1 MFLNASMIFNHL
13 FFKII
18 FLKERPSN
26 LSSTYKQT
34 QNILMTCVL
43 ASLLSACSSGPRTV
57 KDTNTF
63 NSPQTSKH
71 VDLNQHIASTAVL
84 ASANMDDLV
93 YYLGAGDILE
103 LTVFQVED
111 LNTKLRV
118 NGRGE
123 IILPLLGT
131 IDVQGRS
138 LAEVEAIIVTKLAA
152 DYLQD
157 PQVSLFVEEYR
168 SQQITVMG
176 AVLKPNVYSVRQ
188 SRSIFEML
196 SLAGGL
202 SPTASDTIRVNTT
215 QLDVETGKTSNQNLL
230 LSVKALLE
238 GGEAASF
245 MRLRGGDS
253 ILVPEA
259 GVIFVEGAVDK
270 PGSYKMEGETN
281 VLKAIAM
288 AGGIPWAGKQGKVQ
302 VIRSIGGEPQALDI
316 NLNKVREQRSADV
329 ALQDGDIVVVSFSSP
344 KRFISGFFRAA
355 GQIFGYRLN

>member
-1 MFLNASMIFNHL
+1 
-13 FFKII
+13 
-18 FLKERPSN
+18 
-26 LSSTYKQT
+26 
-34 QNILMTCVL
+34 
-43 ASLLSACSSGPRTV
+43 
-57 KDTNTF
+57 
-63 NSPQTSKH
+63 
-71 VDLNQHIASTAVL
+71 VL
-84 ASANMDDLV
+84 ASAKTNDLV

-111 LNTKLRV
+111 LNKKVRV

-138 LAEVEAIIVTKLAA
+138 LAEVEAIIVAKLAA
-152 DYLQD
+152 DYLQN

-176 AVLKPNVYSVRQ
+176 AVLKPDVYSVRQ

-202 SPTASDTIRVNTT
+202 SPSASDTIRVNTT
-215 QLDVETGKTSNQNLL
+215 QTNSETGKPSKQNLL

-238 GGEAASF
+238 GAETASF

-270 PGSYKMEGETN
+270 PGSYKMEGDTN

-288 AGGIPWAGKQGKVQ
+288 AGGIPWSGKQNKVQ
-302 VIRSIGGEPQALDI
+302 VIRSIGGTPQAIDI
-316 NLNKVREQRSADV
+316 NLTKVREQQSDDV
-329 ALQDGDIVVVSFSSP
+329 SLQDGDIVVVSFSSS
-344 KRFISGFFRAA
+344 KRFISGFFRTA